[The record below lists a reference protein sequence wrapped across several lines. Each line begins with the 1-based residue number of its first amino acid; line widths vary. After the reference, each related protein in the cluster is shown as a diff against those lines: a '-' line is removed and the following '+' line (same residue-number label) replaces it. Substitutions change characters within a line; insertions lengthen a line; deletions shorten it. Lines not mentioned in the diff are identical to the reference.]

1 VFFLKRN
8 RTGASCSKVRAVL
21 LILAPTFL
29 HAEENLPAPGAWDGV
44 TQKAK
49 LDRPYED
56 SRQALIPFGINSY
69 FSHPWR
75 SYMDTHPAS
84 QFLGSMAFCYNSDR
98 KYLESILQFMSE
110 AGIRKVRTEMGWG
123 NLDWDD
129 RMTGENRTKAL
140 EFLRLAKKYQIRPL
154 LLLNAHHSAPGPVRE
169 VSVTLVADAKK
180 GERSFKV
187 RPDDVSKIRLG
198 YTGPMNPE
206 EYCAAKPLITE
217 VKPDGTCLLS
227 GPLGGDLKAGTLQL
241 KELKYQPLHGVKLK
255 SGDQQA
261 NAEAAASAAETQEGW
276 KKYVAEICNLGLEGV
291 GGAEF
296 DLEVWNEQTFGSNFL
311 DINNYYD
318 PDREYNSPVQY
329 TRSRP
334 QEAGIRPDAPKKLK
348 LEGPMVLVGWTVDYV
363 RSRPEL
369 AAVKVDNGIGNQW
382 PWNGGGDAWFG
393 QDAYSRH
400 YYHGG
405 WTDVSPQTVPRPD
418 LATMNALGEIDGQRP
433 EKARER
439 FDIIPG
445 SNFIPTTRIGHPEA
459 HHCGWKTES
468 LVRDVLPDS
477 RLGGE
482 PLRHGRFTHNG
493 DYKTPEL
500 WQTEVNFAR
509 DKFFNELFDKTEVK
523 REDPRANVLDDY
535 MTSKMLLRQYVF
547 HNHKGLRNLYM
558 FGSGEHPFAINMVG
572 RAFYQALDLD
582 GLQLTDEVR
591 QAAPSVYRGLGWL
604 TREMEASDPIV
615 APRRLS
621 VEELW
626 EYKPRLIF
634 AGDGSAERPHQW
646 NRDWFAFLPYQLTA
660 SKFLVPYY
668 VMTVDA
674 YFSWN
679 PDKDAFDPARYAM
692 PEQELEVTIGNCA
705 GAGAKVSVY
714 DPLTNESVPVELVKE
729 KCSTNQL
736 TVKLK
741 TVDYPRFLLVEE
753 AEPGILIQDPKVT
766 SDNDGTLSIS
776 WHTNIPAESARITFG
791 KDWPNRAAN
800 EQVLSGG
807 KEDYHVKIP
816 TGTKGILAA
825 RIFVEANGL
834 TCVWPRWDED
844 PQGQTVV
851 PGSASADVTRLRF
864 EGPASAS
871 GKASEEASALEAK
884 PSVVLPVKR
893 EDLTYR
899 YTISLPDGVAFTG
912 PSEDQEASLGQGK
925 DRVRLRA
932 RYISGGNRNPVE
944 GALPFLAVGDEIR
957 KTKVRLP
964 AGIVATQVELNLAP
978 ELHPGLSGLRRR
990 YLFIPMGREKTDLL
1004 VLAADGSPLAMTNQD
1019 DVIQAIFASYRE
1031 TGE

>member
-1 VFFLKRN
+1 VSFVRRKPW
-8 RTGASCSKVRAVL
+8 GMSCAKVRTAL
-21 LILAPTFL
+21 LMLAPVFL
-29 HAEENLPAPGAWDGV
+29 HAEQNLPAPGAWDGV
-44 TQKAK
+44 TEKAK
-49 LDRPYED
+49 LERPYED
-56 SRQALIPFGINSY
+56 PRQALIPFGINSY

-84 QFLGSMAFCYNSDR
+84 QFLGSMAFCYNGDR
-98 KYLESILQFMSE
+98 KYLEPVLQFMSE
-110 AGIRKVRTEMGWG
+110 SGIRKVRTEMGWG

-129 RMTGENRTKAL
+129 RMTGENRTRAL
-140 EFLRLAKKYQIRPL
+140 EFLRLAKKYDIRPL

-169 VSVTLVADAKK
+169 VSVTLVEDAKK
-180 GERSFKV
+180 GDRSFKV
-187 RPDDVSKIRLG
+187 RPDDVSKIRVG
-198 YTGPMNPE
+198 YTGPMNTD

-217 VKPDGTCLLS
+217 VKPDGTCVLS

-255 SGDQQA
+255 SGDEQA
-261 NAEAAASAAETQEGW
+261 NAEAATSAAETQEGW
-276 KKYVAEICNLGLEGV
+276 KRYVAEICNLGLEGM

-296 DLEVWNEQTFGSNFL
+296 DIEVWNEQTFGSNFL
-311 DINNYYD
+311 DINNYFD
-318 PDREYNSPVQY
+318 PDREYSGPVQY
-329 TRSRP
+329 VRSRP
-334 QEAGIRPDAPKKLK
+334 QEPGVRPDAPKKFK

-369 AAVKVDNGIGNQW
+369 SGVKVDNGIGNQW
-382 PWNGGGDAWFG
+382 PWNGGGDAWPG

-405 WTDVSPQTVPRPD
+405 WTDVSPATVPRPD
-418 LATMNALGEIDGQRP
+418 HATMNALGEKDGKRP
-433 EKARER
+433 DNAREW

-459 HHCGWKTES
+459 HYCGWKTES

-477 RLGGE
+477 RLGGG

-493 DYKTPEL
+493 DYRPPEL

-523 REDPRANVLDDY
+523 REDPRAHVLDDY

-572 RAFYQALDLD
+572 RAFYQALDLN

-604 TREMEASDPIV
+604 TRQMEASEPIV

-621 VEELW
+621 VVELW
-626 EYKPRLIF
+626 EYQPRLMF

-679 PDKDAFDPARYAM
+679 PDKDAFDPVRYAM
-692 PEQELEVTIGNCA
+692 PEQEFEVTIGNCA
-705 GAGAKVSVY
+705 GAGAKASVY
-714 DPLTNESVPVELVKE
+714 DPLTNESVPVKLVKD
-729 KCSTNQL
+729 KSCANRL

-741 TVDYPRFLLVEE
+741 TVDYPRYLVIEE

-766 SDNDGTLSIS
+766 SDTNGALSVS
-776 WHTNIPAESARITFG
+776 WRTNIPAESAKITFG

-800 EQVLSGG
+800 EQVLPGG
-807 KEDYHVKIP
+807 QEDYDVEIP

-851 PGSASADVTRLRF
+851 PGSSSADVKPLRF
-864 EGPASAS
+864 EGAAATSDKSSDETSVLQA
-871 GKASEEASALEAK
+871 KA
-884 PSVVLPVKR
+884 SVVLPVQR
-893 EDLTYR
+893 EDATYR
-899 YTISLPDGVAFTG
+899 YKISLPEGVTFSG
-912 PSEDQEASLGQGK
+912 PSDDQEASLGEGK
-925 DRVRLRA
+925 NRVRLRV

-944 GALPFLAVGDEIR
+944 GALPFLAVGDEIK
-957 KTKVRLP
+957 KTKVKLP
-964 AGIVATQVELNLAP
+964 SGIVATQVELSFVP
-978 ELHPGLSGLRRR
+978 ELHPGLGDVRQRH
-990 YLFIPMGREKTDLL
+990 LFIPTGRENADFL
-1004 VLAADGSPLAMTNQD
+1004 VIAAEGSS
-1019 DVIQAIFASYRE
+1019 QAIESQANTIEAIFSSYSGKVE
-1031 TGE
+1031 